1 MKIFGKYIA
10 VNDRIYMLMVASQM
24 AASEALDIHRF
35 LDSFKLFSKP
45 DKYPEPVYTWE
56 EYYPPDSS
64 FAAKFVETPKYIS
77 REASY
82 KYNKVN
88 LFMLGLQ
95 IGILCLWQIDEI
107 YCNGLSLSDTT
118 HANDL
123 VDFLVTADGSE
134 IISSGYE
141 EVDGFRVR
149 TIKTRVPVYD
159 VIGYFRVYYM
169 GNRIVVLSC
178 SEHPDKQFQGMH
190 KTFFDS
196 FRFIED

>member
-1 MKIFGKYIA
+1 
-10 VNDRIYMLMVASQM
+10 MLMVASQM

-45 DKYPEPVYTWE
+45 DKYPEPVYTWQ

-77 REASY
+77 YEVPY
-82 KYNKVN
+82 KYNKLN
-88 LFMLGLQ
+88 LFILGLQ
-95 IGILCLWQIDEI
+95 IGSVSLEIDEI
-107 YCNGLSLSDTT
+107 YSEGISLSDTAK
-118 HANDL
+118 ANEI
-123 VDFLVTADGSE
+123 VDYLVTFTGPE
-134 IISSGYE
+134 IISSDYE

-159 VIGYFRVYYM
+159 VIGYLRVYYM

-196 FRFIED
+196 FRFIQD